1 MKNVE
6 KWPHLSIGRQKG
18 RFKGFK
24 YTKLFVYA
32 LYDVKELL
40 TNLYP

>member
-1 MKNVE
+1 MWKRLGNG
-6 KWPHLSIGRQKG
+6 HLSIGGQEK

-24 YTKLFVYA
+24 HPKLFVYA